1 MIHLAINNRCN
12 DITNVEECHWDMGNC
27 CGRIK
32 LHDCMICK
40 CHLPLSQALNG
51 TTYQFSNIN
60 YYEQVTILDNAH
72 YNYDRGG
79 GLKVGNWI

>member
-12 DITNVEECHWDMGNC
+12 DITNVKECHWDMGNC

-32 LHDCMICK
+32 LHDCMISK

-60 YYEQVTILDNAH
+60 FFEQTTIISNSGYQYEE
-72 YNYDRGG
+72 GG
-79 GLKVGNWI
+79 WYGNWI